1 VKSSALH
8 SAKEDVAAGGLGLG
22 ASGPVEWSRFAE
34 RVGAAPPATRS
45 CRRQLPK
52 PLPEVMAPRHHSDMT
67 AGRLTIIHVD
77 LDAFFAA
84 VEQRDRPELRGKPV
98 IVGGDP
104 RSRGVVSTCSYEARK
119 FGVHSAMPLRTALQL
134 CPEGI
139 FVPVDGAKYQRVSRE
154 VMTVFRRFT
163 PAVEQVSIDEA
174 FLDVAGSEAL
184 FGSAPDIARR
194 LKREVVETTGLT
206 VSVGVATNKL
216 VAKVGSDLRKP
227 DGLVVVEPG
236 QEAVFLAPLE
246 IRRLWGIGPK
256 TAERLHG
263 LGVRTIGELAALPVE
278 TLSRALGDHGATLH
292 ERALGIDSDPVTGG
306 GEAAKS
312 VSHETTFAVDVTDPA
327 EIERTLLALT
337 EGVSA
342 RLRSAGIRA
351 GTVAVKVRDS
361 HFRTV
366 TRQKHL
372 PEPSDLTDTIWRAAL
387 ELVRPEVRGKK
398 IRLLGVS
405 ATQLGA
411 PEQISMFEVVDE
423 RARRVVDA
431 TDAVRRR
438 FGDRA
443 VTRASLLHRG
453 LPAPFERD
461 PASAVEGRVGV
472 PKLEDEID

>member
-1 VKSSALH
+1 MT
-8 SAKEDVAAGGLGLG
+8 G
-22 ASGPVEWSRFAE
+22 
-34 RVGAAPPATRS
+34 
-45 CRRQLPK
+45 RRL
-52 PLPEVMAPRHHSDMT
+52 S
-67 AGRLTIIHVD
+67 IIHVD

-84 VEQRDRPELRGKPV
+84 VEQRDHPELRGKPV

-104 RSRGVVSTCSYEARK
+104 QSRGVVSTCSYEARK

-134 CPEGI
+134 CPNGI
-139 FVPVDGAKYQRVSRE
+139 FVPVDGAKYQRVSRD
-154 VMTVFRRFT
+154 VMGVLRRFT

-184 FGSAPDIARR
+184 FGDAPEIAHRI
-194 LKREVVETTGLT
+194 KREVVETTGLT

-216 VAKVGSDLRKP
+216 IAKVGSDLRKP
-227 DGLVVVEPG
+227 DGLVVVQPG
-236 QEAVFLAPLE
+236 EEAAFLSPLE

-256 TAERLHG
+256 TADRLHG

-278 TLSRALGDHGATLH
+278 ALGRALGDYGATLH
-292 ERALGIDSDPVTGG
+292 DRALGIDFDPVTGG

-312 VSHETTFAVDVTDPA
+312 VSHETTFAVDVTDAA

-351 GTVAVKVRDS
+351 GTVAVKIRDS
-361 HFRTV
+361 QFRTI
-366 TRQKHL
+366 TRQKAL

-387 ELVRPEVRGKK
+387 ELTRPEIRGKK

-405 ATQLGA
+405 ATQLGR
-411 PEQISMFEVVDE
+411 PEQISMFEVVDA
-423 RARRVVDA
+423 RQRRVVDA

-472 PKLEDEID
+472 PKLEDEME